1 MDTLV
6 VENSEAAGLDTALFT
21 NSSLR
26 EKILEHQF
34 VGELLRVLWCR
45 GMQQVELLKAE
56 VDAGGY
62 DLVLECNGVMRHV
75 QLKSSYRGA
84 KTSRVNINVGLQRRD
99 SGCVIW
105 IMFDP
110 VSLHIGPF
118 LWLGNPPDQPTPGF
132 GDRIGRHSKGDQHGH
147 KAERP
152 NIRVVSRTDFTELK
166 SMGELADALFGPPK
180 PAVAGAEAPSRCEVA
195 Q

>member
-1 MDTLV
+1 MDMQV
-6 VENSEAAGLDTALFT
+6 AESSQAAGPDRALFT

-34 VGELLRVLWCR
+34 VGELLRVLWCK
-45 GMQQVELLKAE
+45 GIQQVELLKAE

-99 SGCVIW
+99 RGCVIW

-110 VSLHIGPF
+110 VSLRIGPF
-118 LWLGNPPDQPTPGF
+118 LWLGNPPNQPTPEF
-132 GDRIGRHSKGDQHGH
+132 GDRIGRHSKGDRHGR
-147 KAERP
+147 KAERL
-152 NIRVVSRTDFTELK
+152 NIRVVSKTEFTVLN
-166 SMGELADALFGPPK
+166 SMEELADALFGS
-180 PAVAGAEAPSRCEVA
+180 VSV
-195 Q
+195 

>member
-6 VENSEAAGLDTALFT
+6 VENSETLKPDKALFT

-34 VGELLRVLWCR
+34 VGELLRVLWCKGLR
-45 GMQQVELLKAE
+45 DVELLKAE

-62 DLVLECNGVMRHV
+62 DLVLECNGATRHV

-84 KTSRVNINVGLQRRD
+84 KTSRVNIHVGLQRRH

-110 VSLHIGPF
+110 ATMRIGPF

-132 GDRIGRHSKGDQHGH
+132 GERVGRHSKGDQHGR
-147 KAERP
+147 KALRP
-152 NIRVVSRTDFTELK
+152 NIRVVSRSEFTI
-166 SMGELADALFGPPK
+166 LATMEDLAGALFE
-180 PAVAGAEAPSRCEVA
+180 PALIILAGS
-195 Q
+195 

>member
-6 VENSEAAGLDTALFT
+6 VENSEAGGPDKALFT

-34 VGELLRVLWCR
+34 VGELLRVLWCK

-84 KTSRVNINVGLQRRD
+84 KTSRVNINVGLQRRH
-99 SGCVIW
+99 SGCVVW

-110 VSLHIGPF
+110 ATMRIGPF

-132 GDRIGRHSKGDQHGH
+132 GARIGRHSKGDQHGR

-152 NIRVVSRTDFTELK
+152 NIRVVSKAEFTVLD
-166 SMGELADALFGPPK
+166 SMEDLADALFGSANS
-180 PAVAGAEAPSRCEVA
+180 PAAA
-195 Q
+195 

>member
-1 MDTLV
+1 MDTRV
-6 VENSEAAGLDTALFT
+6 VENTGATGPDKALFT

-34 VGELLRVLWCR
+34 VGELLRVLWCK

-62 DLVLECNGVMRHV
+62 DLVLECNGVTRHV

-84 KTSRVNINVGLQRRD
+84 KTSRVNINVGLQRRE

-110 VSLHIGPF
+110 VSMRIGPY
-118 LWLGNPPDQPTPGF
+118 LWLANPPHQSTPEF
-132 GDRIGRHSKGDQHGH
+132 GNRVGRHSKGDQHGR
-147 KAERP
+147 KGERP
-152 NIRVVSRTDFTELK
+152 NIRIVNKAEFTVLN
-166 SMGELADALFGPPK
+166 SMEALADALFGCENSP
-180 PAVAGAEAPSRCEVA
+180 VAA
-195 Q
+195 

>member
-1 MDTLV
+1 MTDSDLLQWPFAPIRLDFGGTGSQLTRRRPFKATTMDTLLV
-6 VENSEAAGLDTALFT
+6 DSSEATGPDKALFT

-34 VGELLRVLWCR
+34 VGELLRVLWCK
-45 GMQQVELLKAE
+45 GMRQVELLKAE

-62 DLVLECNGVMRHV
+62 DLVLECNGVTRHV

-84 KTSRVNINVGLQRRD
+84 KTSRVNIHVGLQRRD

-110 VSLHIGPF
+110 ASTH
-118 LWLGNPPDQPTPGF
+118 
-132 GDRIGRHSKGDQHGH
+132 RGRAAPRLSRSIHC
-147 KAERP
+147 ERHP
-152 NIRVVSRTDFTELK
+152 VHHAGG
-166 SMGELADALFGPPK
+166 GEFHRHP
-180 PAVAGAEAPSRCEVA
+180 
-195 Q
+195 